1 MARLAPLIIVATLLT
16 AWTTPHVLARSA
28 HGQLVIAPLQVH
40 PGGTLFLSGS
50 GFAPRSSLHV
60 QMRCGK
66 APMMHEAGG
75 PVTNARGQFVAFTV
89 SSPRMRTAR
98 SESCMATVLGQHL
111 LQAHASYQLVGTNRA
126 LAACALR
133 MCLKVTAILVRLRN
147 YAQGNIAVSGWPG
160 ATADVTVI
168 EPNGTLK
175 RHHLVLDWRGAAALR
190 LHIAPG
196 LRKGVKAH
204 VLVQARL
211 GRITGVRTAPFGVLP
226 GGR

>member
-1 MARLAPLIIVATLLT
+1 MTRLAPLIIVATLLT
-16 AWTTPHVLARSA
+16 AWATPHVLARSA

-40 PGGTLFLSGS
+40 PGDTLFLSGS

-60 QMRCGK
+60 QMRCGN
-66 APMMHEAGG
+66 ASVMREARG
-75 PVTNARGQFVAFTV
+75 PVTNANGQFAAFTV
-89 SSPRMRTAR
+89 SSPRMRTTH
-98 SESCMATVLGQHL
+98 SESCTTTVLGQHS
-111 LQAHASYQLVGTNRA
+111 LQAHASYQLASSNHA
-126 LAACALR
+126 LAACAMR

-147 YAQGNIAVSGWPG
+147 YAQGNITVAGWPG
-160 ATADVTVI
+160 AGANITVI

-175 RHHLVLDWRGAAALR
+175 RRYLVLDWRGAGALR
-190 LHIAPG
+190 LRIAPG

-211 GRITGVRTAPFGVLP
+211 GRITGLTTAPFGVLP